1 MSAFLMLTLVLLEI
15 SHFNPNTVKQQKPVE
30 HLSLLLLQVAKQYL
44 TMKPKYTSNDLLQF
58 CQRNGVQITQK
69 LSVTSELECK
79 FASSDQSAYVLEDPE
94 LNGEEQGSWIM
105 LLFH

>member
-1 MSAFLMLTLVLLEI
+1 
-15 SHFNPNTVKQQKPVE
+15 
-30 HLSLLLLQVAKQYL
+30 
-44 TMKPKYTSNDLLQF
+44 MKKRIKKSKYCQAAEARRASFTPIIASCKAIFDNEAEVYFKGLLQF

-69 LSVTSELECK
+69 PSVISELECK
-79 FASSDQSAYVLEDPE
+79 FASSDQSAYVFEDPE